1 MECLISWQFTN
12 FRAVNWRKMLQKI
25 TVCVPFDADLSILF
39 HKKRTLEL
47 VRLAQLPRSC
57 IIRQWLGFFW
67 GCFIMNWSRLL
78 PLFSSKESEPAERPG
93 GGCSIWGTEVWK
105 AFSRHPWL
113 LDILIHYTFPN
124 TLSIFVFHL
133 QSVCELPMC
142 FQTGNCFNWMDSW
155 YLILMFC
162 TKC

>member
-1 MECLISWQFTN
+1 
-12 FRAVNWRKMLQKI
+12 MLQKNHSL
-25 TVCVPFDADLSILF
+25 CSIWCRSVNPIPWKENL
-39 HKKRTLEL
+39 RTSETCSAAKY
-47 VRLAQLPRSC
+47 VYFRSC

-93 GGCSIWGTEVWK
+93 GGCLIWGTEVWK

-113 LDILIHYTFPN
+113 LGVLIHYTFPN

-133 QSVCELPMC
+133 QSVCELPMW

-155 YLILMFC
+155 CLILMFC
-162 TKC
+162 TKR